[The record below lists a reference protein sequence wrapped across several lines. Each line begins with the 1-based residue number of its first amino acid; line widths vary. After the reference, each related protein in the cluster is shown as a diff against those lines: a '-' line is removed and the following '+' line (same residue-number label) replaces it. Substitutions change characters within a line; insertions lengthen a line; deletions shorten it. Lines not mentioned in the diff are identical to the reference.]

1 MILLYPAEHPIS
13 RELPLYSDP
22 VACGFP
28 SPAADYVERRLDLNA
43 HLIKHPSATYF
54 IRVAG
59 DSMQDANISDG
70 DLLIVDSALKPEHGR
85 IVVAAI
91 DGEFTVKKLQLRPNV
106 QLLPM
111 NPRFSPIVLRNEEEL
126 EIFGVVTFIIYAAA

>member
-1 MILLYPAEHPIS
+1 MSSY
-13 RELPLYSDP
+13 
-22 VACGFP
+22 GN
-28 SPAADYVERRLDLNA
+28 PAADYVERRLDLNA

-59 DSMQDANISDG
+59 DSMQEANISDG